1 MKRDKLFKY
10 FKQYNCDVFREGKKH
25 TIVINRNNDKV
36 TAVPRHPD
44 INDKLILSLC
54 KDLDIPKIQ
63 SH

>member
-1 MKRDKLFKY
+1 MKREKLFKFLGEY
-10 FKQYNCDVFREGKKH
+10 DCVIFREGKKH

-36 TAVPRHPD
+36 TAVPRHAD
-44 INDKLILSLC
+44 INDKLIFSIC